1 MKGAPLARAAGE
13 VFAGTLLFQSAPEA
27 ARPDAATLRSQLM
40 GLLDAFSR
48 SAAAGQAPDE
58 VEEARFALVAWI
70 DEVVSVSGW
79 AGAEEWMREPLQ
91 LQVFGTR
98 QAGVEFYSRLENLRP
113 ENAAALEVYFDCLAL
128 GFQGSYAGRDG
139 DRQAIVQRTLD
150 KLRRVERALDLGREK
165 RVTPTAYKV
174 DITLS
179 GRSGRLLPMLLG
191 GMGGLLLLFGLL
203 WGVLFLRAGGVPPLI
218 GS

>member
-1 MKGAPLARAAGE
+1 
-13 VFAGTLLFQSAPEA
+13 
-27 ARPDAATLRSQLM
+27 M